1 LCVISLCAIG
11 GFLVNRLRTFFKEN
25 YFQHSKT
32 IIASVIL
39 MGLGSLAM
47 LAQNELR
54 MYKQDWLDSIQVE
67 SRDN

>member
-1 LCVISLCAIG
+1 
-11 GFLVNRLRTFFKEN
+11 
-25 YFQHSKT
+25 
-32 IIASVIL
+32 